1 MEKTEAKKRI
11 EKLRGEIN
19 RHRYLYHVLDKP
31 EISDS
36 ALDSLKHELFRLES
50 EFPDLITPDSPT
62 QRIGGEALEKFNKVS
77 HSVPML
83 SLEDS
88 FSLEEMEEWEER
100 IQKLVPGERLDY
112 FCELKLDGLA
122 ISLVYENGVLIRGAT
137 RGDGKI
143 GEDVTQNIKTIES
156 IPLNLRIPE
165 SLELKEIG
173 LGGRQIER
181 LMNSVRAGR
190 IEIRGEA
197 IMAKKTF
204 QKLNKKYEEQAS
216 AGQSAKRRGRF
227 HSPARFQNHGFA
239 EAGFFCLF
247 LDE

>member
-112 FCELKLDGLA
+112 FCELK
-122 ISLVYENGVLIRGAT
+122 
-137 RGDGKI
+137 
-143 GEDVTQNIKTIES
+143 
-156 IPLNLRIPE
+156 
-165 SLELKEIG
+165 
-173 LGGRQIER
+173 
-181 LMNSVRAGR
+181 
-190 IEIRGEA
+190 
-197 IMAKKTF
+197 
-204 QKLNKKYEEQAS
+204 
-216 AGQSAKRRGRF
+216 
-227 HSPARFQNHGFA
+227 
-239 EAGFFCLF
+239 
-247 LDE
+247 